1 MKKLL
6 IVVDYQN
13 DFVDGSLGFENAVK
27 IENNIHDLINKFK
40 SNNDDIIFTLDTH
53 YIDYMETTEGK
64 KLPVSHCVKGTE
76 GHNLYGK
83 IKDDSKEHLQIE
95 KVTFGSIELAK
106 YLMNNH
112 YDEITLIGVV
122 TNICVLSNAVIVKTT
137 LPNAKI
143 IIDASCCA
151 SNDLVLEQKAYDI
164 LENLHMEVVNR

>member
-143 IIDASCCA
+143 IIDAS
-151 SNDLVLEQKAYDI
+151 LL
-164 LENLHMEVVNR
+164 